1 MLFAHPKN
9 LTNISTI
16 YLSINPSI
24 YLSTACRL
32 EDECPGSKKLKIR
45 LQSEV
50 NLITFNS
57 SQFPGSSLH
66 CHLGHRHID
75 PDTTQHNP
83 LEGNKTVAITV
94 CAYSMVDS
102 SGIYGVSGISMD
114 IPVISI
120 FQDPATHFTK
130 SGDIL

>member
-1 MLFAHPKN
+1 MH
-9 LTNISTI
+9 
-16 YLSINPSI
+16 
-24 YLSTACRL
+24 CRL

-75 PDTTQHNP
+75 PDNTQQNP
-83 LEGNKTVAITV
+83 LEGKNTVAIKLFV
-94 CAYSMVDS
+94 FMVDVTRVS
-102 SGIYGVSGISMD
+102 ELSVPSTQYGLAVFIEEPPPTD
-114 IPVISI
+114 QHLV
-120 FQDPATHFTK
+120 
-130 SGDIL
+130 